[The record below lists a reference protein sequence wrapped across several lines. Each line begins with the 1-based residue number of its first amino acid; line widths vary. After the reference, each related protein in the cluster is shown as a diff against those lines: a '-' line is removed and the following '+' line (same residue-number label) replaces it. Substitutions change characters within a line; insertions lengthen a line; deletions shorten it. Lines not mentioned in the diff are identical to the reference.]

1 MPNRLDFVPERS
13 VARLDLSAAQ
23 SGIFTPGI
31 ETIDIQDVQVQRFND
46 LAQSLNAEMPS
57 LSADQLAGV
66 ARRVLRTAAMGGDS
80 PFIRSRLRRAA
91 EMRAMRADTAWR
103 LSEDFQH
110 RIGNLLGYVDD
121 PLGLIP
127 DKTPVIG
134 LLDDALLV
142 DIAMDVLR
150 DELDGYAE
158 FRRFL
163 EAEAIARHLP
173 VVDLG
178 ISRDEWQIARED
190 ELRLEKQ
197 LRQVRGSVYASSAA
211 ERIFRVC

>member
-178 ISRDEWQIARED
+178 ISRDEWQIAREV

>member
-31 ETIDIQDVQVQRFND
+31 ETIDIQDVQVQRFNA

-103 LSEDFQH
+103 LSEDFQR
-110 RIGNLLGYVDD
+110 RIGNLLDYVDD

-158 FRRFL
+158 FRRYL
-163 EAEAIARHLP
+163 EAEAIARHVP

>member
-46 LAQSLNAEMPS
+46 LAQSQNAEMPS

-190 ELRLEKQ
+190 ELRLEKH

>member
-31 ETIDIQDVQVQRFND
+31 AT
-46 LAQSLNAEMPS
+46 
-57 LSADQLAGV
+57 
-66 ARRVLRTAAMGGDS
+66 MGGDS

>member
-178 ISRDEWQIARED
+178 ISRDEWQIARD
-190 ELRLEKQ
+190 EIGR
-197 LRQVRGSVYASSAA
+197 ASCR
-211 ERIFRVC
+211 ERV

>member
-103 LSEDFQH
+103 LSEDFQL
-110 RIGNLLGYVDD
+110 RIGNLLDYVDD

-158 FRRFL
+158 FRRYL
-163 EAEAIARHLP
+163 EAEAIARHVP

>member
-158 FRRFL
+158 FRRYL
-163 EAEAIARHLP
+163 EAEAIARHVP

>member
-1 MPNRLDFVPERS
+1 
-13 VARLDLSAAQ
+13 
-23 SGIFTPGI
+23 
-31 ETIDIQDVQVQRFND
+31 
-46 LAQSLNAEMPS
+46 
-57 LSADQLAGV
+57 
-66 ARRVLRTAAMGGDS
+66 
-80 PFIRSRLRRAA
+80 
-91 EMRAMRADTAWR
+91 
-103 LSEDFQH
+103 
-110 RIGNLLGYVDD
+110 
-121 PLGLIP
+121 
-127 DKTPVIG
+127 
-134 LLDDALLV
+134 
-142 DIAMDVLR
+142 MDVLR

>member
-142 DIAMDVLR
+142 DIAMDGLR

>member
-31 ETIDIQDVQVQRFND
+31 ETIDIQDVQVQRFNA

-103 LSEDFQH
+103 LSEDFQR
-110 RIGNLLGYVDD
+110 RIGNLLDYVDD

-134 LLDDALLV
+134 VLDDALLV

-158 FRRFL
+158 FRRYL
-163 EAEAIARHLP
+163 EAEAIARHVP